1 VRIFI
6 DCSYVDFS
14 RQPTGI
20 PRVVLKY
27 IESGY
32 TWSKIHG
39 VDVVPV
45 VTTKDGLVPV
55 RPIPGSKPPPTTIKY
70 VKRAPEDQIEVMAA
84 TTFLRDAASALHI
97 ALLKAGASS
106 PKRTIE
112 AEVLALFAKILTSE
126 SLVID
131 LRPGDIVFFPAYWH
145 DLETELLTDLKISG
159 AKIFILVH
167 DILPVKFKRFYQT
180 PWREQFAD
188 NLLAACTI
196 ADGVLAVSHYTA
208 TDVLKFA
215 GENGLRLK
223 HVEVFHNAFDSLID
237 DQATMRAISDGSY
250 SSPFVSKNKHEF
262 LRVEQPYLMVG
273 TIEPKKGH
281 IPVIQSF
288 ERLWCDGFGRKLV
301 LVGRRGWME
310 EDVVLAIKSSPFF
323 EEKLFWFDDFS
334 DVDLYFAYIYSR
346 ALIFASYAEGFGIPL
361 IEAAKS
367 GVPMVCHDT
376 EIAREVAGDY
386 ALYYST
392 FDEFKAHIAAIED
405 DNTYCVLK
413 QALTAFSWPSWQ
425 ETGTK
430 LFDYLASSASS
441 STT

>member
-27 IESGY
+27 IEAGY
-32 TWSKIHG
+32 SWGEAHG

-55 RPIPGSKPPPTTIKY
+55 RPIPGKNPPTTTVKY
-70 VKRAPEDQIEVMAA
+70 VKGAPNDELELAA
-84 TTFLRDAASALHI
+84 VASPLRDAANALHA
-97 ALLKAGASS
+97 ALMKVGANSS
-106 PKRTIE
+106 KRAVE
-112 AEVLALFAKILTSE
+112 AELLALFARILTSE

-131 LRPGDIVFFPAYWH
+131 VGPGDIVFFPAYWH
-145 DLETELLTDLKISG
+145 DLETKLLVDLKGSG
-159 AKIFILVH
+159 ARLFILVH
-167 DILPVKFKRFYQT
+167 DILPIKFKRFYKT

-188 NLLAACTI
+188 NLLAACAI
-196 ADGVLAVSHYTA
+196 ADGMLAVSHCTA
-208 TDVLKFA
+208 TDVMEFA
-215 GENGLRLK
+215 DDNGLFLK

-237 DQATMRAISDGSY
+237 DQAVMRSISDGSY
-250 SSPFVSKNKHEF
+250 SSPFVSKRRHEF
-262 LRVEQPYLMVG
+262 FRTEQPYLMVG
-273 TIEPKKGH
+273 SIEPKKGH
-281 IPVIQSF
+281 VPVIRSF
-288 ERLWCDGFGRKLV
+288 ERLWGDGYSRKLV

-310 EDVVLAIKSSPFF
+310 EDVVRTIKGSPFF
-323 EEKLFWFDDFS
+323 EEKLFWFDDFG

-346 ALIFASYAEGFGIPL
+346 ALVFASYAEGFGIPL

-367 GVPMVCHDT
+367 GLPMICHDT
-376 EIAREVAGDY
+376 EVAREIAGGY

-405 DNTYCVLK
+405 DDSYRMFK
-413 QALTAFSWPSWQ
+413 RALTGFSWPDWQ
-425 ETGTK
+425 ETGAK
-430 LFDYLASSASS
+430 LFDHLASSSII
-441 STT
+441 

>member
-1 VRIFI
+1 VRIFV
-6 DCSYVDFS
+6 DCSYVDFN

-27 IESGY
+27 IEAGY
-32 TWSKIHG
+32 AWSEIHG
-39 VDVVPV
+39 VDIVPV

-55 RPIPGSKPPPTTIKY
+55 RPIPGNKPPATTIKY
-70 VKRAPEDQIEVMAA
+70 VKRAPEDQIEVAA
-84 TTFLRDAASALHI
+84 AATFLRDAASALHV
-97 ALLKAGASS
+97 ALIKAGGNSS
-106 PKRTIE
+106 KRAIE
-112 AEVLALFAKILTSE
+112 AEVLALFAKALTSE

-145 DLETELLTDLKISG
+145 DLETKLLTDLKNPG
-159 AKIFILVH
+159 AKVFILVH

-208 TDVLKFA
+208 TDILKFA
-215 GENGLRLK
+215 DENGLRLK
-223 HVEVFHNAFDSLID
+223 HVEVFHNAYDSLIN
-237 DQATMRAISDGSY
+237 DQVIMRAISDGSY
-250 SSPFVSKNKHEF
+250 SSPFVSKKKHEF
-262 LRVEQPYLMVG
+262 LRAEQPYLMVG

-281 IPVIQSF
+281 VPVVQSF
-288 ERLWCDGFGRKLV
+288 ERLWRDGCSRKLV

-323 EEKLFWFDDFS
+323 EEKLFWFDDFT
-334 DVDLYFAYIYSR
+334 DVDLYFAYKYSR

-392 FDEFKAHIAAIED
+392 FDQFKSHITAIEND
-405 DNTYCVLK
+405 DTYRGLK
-413 QALTAFSWPSWQ
+413 QALTGFSWPSWQ
-425 ETGTK
+425 ETGNK
-430 LFDYLASSASS
+430 LFNYLASSSAA
-441 STT
+441 